1 MTDFLTTSDVADLLH
16 VSPETVRLYARQ
28 ERIPFETTPGGHR
41 RYRRDA
47 VLDALGRAGTPAI
60 SIGPSTL
67 AAIPA
72 GATQVNFDAPAITSP
87 MATEVAALASQ
98 PRPAPRPV
106 PSGPANRVHAAL
118 MTWAAPVELPVVG
131 GRR

>member
-1 MTDFLTTSDVADLLH
+1 MTDFLTTSGVATLLR
-16 VSPETVRLYARQ
+16 VSQETVRLYARQ

-47 VLDALGRAGTPAI
+47 VLDALAREGVPAI

-67 AAIPA
+67 AAVPA
-72 GATQVNFDAPAITSP
+72 GATQVNFDAPAITNP
-87 MATEVAALASQ
+87 MASEVTALASQ
-98 PRPAPRPV
+98 ARSAERPV
-106 PSGPANRVHAAL
+106 PSSPVNRVHAAL

-131 GRR
+131 DRR

>member
-1 MTDFLTTSDVADLLH
+1 MTDFLTTSDIADLLH

-28 ERIPFETTPGGHR
+28 RRIPFETTPGGHR
-41 RYRRDA
+41 RYLRDA
-47 VLDALGRAGTPAI
+47 VLDALGGGPDI

-67 AAIPA
+67 AALPA
-72 GATQVNFDAPAITSP
+72 GATQVNFDAPAVMSP

-98 PRPAPRPV
+98 ARLPRPV